1 MSAELHAAVAD
12 YLAKVEQRYTSGRR
26 ALVDA
31 LDAAGGP
38 VTLPDILSA
47 APGLAQSS
55 AYRNL
60 AVLEQ
65 AGVVL
70 RVVGPGDFA
79 RYELAEELTEHHH
92 HLVCGECGSVVDV
105 AVPAR
110 VERALERA
118 LDQLGAT
125 AGFEVDTHRLD
136 VLGRCRDCVSAGI
149 SASHRRAPA
158 RDAGP
163 RAS

>member
-1 MSAELHAAVAD
+1 MSADLHAAVEAE
-12 YLAKVEQRYTSGRR
+12 LAKVEQRYTAGRR
-26 ALVDA
+26 AIVDA

-38 VTLPDILSA
+38 VTLPEVLSA
-47 APGLAQSS
+47 VPGLAQSS

-60 AVLEQ
+60 SVLEQ

-70 RVVGPGDFA
+70 RVLGPGDFA
-79 RYELAEELTEHHH
+79 RYELSEELTEHHH
-92 HLVCGECGSVVDV
+92 HLVCRECGSVADV

-118 LDQLGAT
+118 LAQLGT
-125 AGFEVDTHRLD
+125 TVGFDVDTHRLD
-136 VLGRCRDCVSAGI
+136 VLGRCRDCVSRD
-149 SASHRRAPA
+149 RRRGQAP
-158 RDAGP
+158 DAGP

>member
-1 MSAELHAAVAD
+1 MSSELHTAVAAH
-12 YLAKVEQRYTSGRR
+12 LANVDQRYTSGRR
-26 ALVDA
+26 ALVEA

-47 APGLAQSS
+47 SPGMAQSS

-65 AGVVL
+65 AGIVL
-70 RVVGPGDFA
+70 RVPGPGDFA

-92 HLVCGECGSVVDV
+92 HLVCSECGSVVDV
-105 AVPAR
+105 AVPQR
-110 VERALERA
+110 IERALERA
-118 LDQLGAT
+118 LDQLGA
-125 AGFEVDTHRLD
+125 AVGFEVDAHRLD
-136 VLGRCRDCVSAGI
+136 MIGRCGDCVS
-149 SASHRRAPA
+149 RANRAQA

>member
-1 MSAELHAAVAD
+1 VSAELHAAVAD

-31 LDAAGGP
+31 LVATGGP

-47 APGLAQSS
+47 EPGLAQSS

-70 RVVGPGDFA
+70 RVTGPGEFT
-79 RYELAEELTEHHH
+79 RYELAEGLTEHHH
-92 HLVCGECGSVVDV
+92 HLVCRECGSVADV

-125 AGFEVDTHRLD
+125 VGFEVDAHRLD
-136 VLGRCRDCVSAGI
+136 VLGRCRDCVNAGV
-149 SASHRRAPA
+149 SASQRRAPA

>member
-1 MSAELHAAVAD
+1 MTADLHATVAG
-12 YLAKVEQRYTSGRR
+12 YLAKVAQRYTAGRR
-26 ALVDA
+26 VLVEALK
-31 LDAAGGP
+31 AAGGP
-38 VTLPDILSA
+38 VTLPDILGA
-47 APGLAQSS
+47 APDLAQSS

-70 RVVGPGDFA
+70 RVAGPGDFA

-92 HLVCGECGSVVDV
+92 HLVCTECGSVVDV

-125 AGFEVDTHRLD
+125 AGFEVDAHRLD
-136 VLGRCRDCVSAGI
+136 VLGRCRDCVSRE
-149 SASHRRAPA
+149 SRVRA
-158 RDAGP
+158 RGAGP

>member
-1 MSAELHAAVAD
+1 MSADLHAAVAA
-12 YLAKVEQRYTSGRR
+12 YLAKVDQRYTSGRR
-26 ALVDA
+26 ALVEA
-31 LDAAGGP
+31 LDAAGRP

-70 RVVGPGDFA
+70 RVVGAGDFA

-105 AVPAR
+105 AVPAP

-118 LDQLGAT
+118 LDQIGASV
-125 AGFEVDTHRLD
+125 GFEVDAHRLD
-136 VLGRCRDCVSAGI
+136 VLGRCRDCLRR
-149 SASHRRAPA
+149 ASRAPA